1 MFAFYAVLSYT
12 ILIQTRR
19 SSTLHLIAHVEEKFV
34 PNVLFD
40 TVTNLYL
47 TPYFR
52 SISHFWLITGFVTR
66 LTRRVPLVELELL
79 LFPEHLSPSPVF
91 SGVGV
96 TPYLVICVFFVDRCL
111 SFSTFSFG
119 HCVVC
124 SSSIY
129 GFWLPLWYLRNPR
142 TDIINK
148 KIKKQKHNVRTIP
161 KSYTWRQ
168 NGYHE
173 HAYR

>member
-79 LFPEHLSPSPVF
+79 LFPEHLSSSPVF
-91 SGVGV
+91 NGVGV
-96 TPYLVICVFFVDRCL
+96 TPYLVLCVFFCRSLFVLLYFFFWPLCCL
-111 SFSTFSFG
+111 FFFDIRILITPL
-119 HCVVC
+119 V
-124 SSSIY
+124 SS
-129 GFWLPLWYLRNPR
+129 
-142 TDIINK
+142 
-148 KIKKQKHNVRTIP
+148 
-161 KSYTWRQ
+161 KSS
-168 NGYHE
+168 
-173 HAYR
+173 YRYYK